1 MIRQSIA
8 QFRSDGLRG
17 RALRGSALTF
27 FQFGASNA
35 LRLASNLVLTRLLF
49 PEIFGLMA
57 IVMVI
62 MTGLQ
67 MFSDMGFRLAIIQ
80 NKRGDDPV
88 FLNTAWTMQIARGVL
103 LWLAACALAQPL
115 AYFYQQPML
124 MQILPVM
131 AFAAVISGFDS
142 TRLATANRNM
152 MLGRLTTVHLGV
164 QALSILVMITLAYV
178 MESIWAIV
186 VGNLVGALAT
196 SILSHLYLPGQPN
209 RIQFEFAAA
218 KGLFHFGK
226 YIFIATIAGFLASQ
240 GDRAIL
246 GKFVSLS
253 DLAVYNIAFFLAS
266 VPLMLSSTVVDRIVF
281 PLYTNRPPSA
291 SSDNRRKLAEARFL
305 VTAILF
311 ALAATLSITGDW
323 LIRLLYDS
331 RYHEA
336 GPILVLLSMSFL
348 FMLITASYT
357 GLPLAAGHSG
367 RFALLISISAAIRTG
382 LFLYFVPT
390 YGIIGAVFVP
400 MIAELLFYPI
410 LISLVRRYGG
420 WDPRHD
426 AVFAVLAATVALI
439 TVWVN
444 LPALENVFGL
454 V

>member
-1 MIRQSIA
+1 
-8 QFRSDGLRG
+8 
-17 RALRGSALTF
+17 
-27 FQFGASNA
+27 
-35 LRLASNLVLTRLLF
+35 
-49 PEIFGLMA
+49 
-57 IVMVI
+57 
-62 MTGLQ
+62 
-67 MFSDMGFRLAIIQ
+67 
-80 NKRGDDPV
+80 
-88 FLNTAWTMQIARGVL
+88 
-103 LWLAACALAQPL
+103 
-115 AYFYQQPML
+115 
-124 MQILPVM
+124 
-131 AFAAVISGFDS
+131 
-142 TRLATANRNM
+142 
-152 MLGRLTTVHLGV
+152 
-164 QALSILVMITLAYV
+164 
-178 MESIWAIV
+178 
-186 VGNLVGALAT
+186 
-196 SILSHLYLPGQPN
+196 
-209 RIQFEFAAA
+209 
-218 KGLFHFGK
+218 
-226 YIFIATIAGFLASQ
+226 
-240 GDRAIL
+240 
-246 GKFVSLS
+246 
-253 DLAVYNIAFFLAS
+253 
-266 VPLMLSSTVVDRIVF
+266 
-281 PLYTNRPPSA
+281 
-291 SSDNRRKLAEARFL
+291 LAEARFL